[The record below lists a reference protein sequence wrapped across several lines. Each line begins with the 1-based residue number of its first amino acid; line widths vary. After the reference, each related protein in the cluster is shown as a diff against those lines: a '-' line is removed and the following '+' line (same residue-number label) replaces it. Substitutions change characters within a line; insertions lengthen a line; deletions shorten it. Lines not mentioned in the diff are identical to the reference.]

1 MARFKSHRGG
11 VNQELIN
18 RISDLESRLSDLT
31 DKIAGLE
38 STYADK
44 ENYGLVRLSDASSV
58 TQMSGLALPATE
70 KNPLIVG
77 TLANLISALN
87 GKISDNPVILF
98 SHRTEQ
104 IMTQVGKTYNVCSLN
119 LPEGKWLLFGQTLAS
134 GDQYINGVTWGH
146 ISRMYRGA
154 GDVEVANKC
163 FAISVGGCTATLV
176 VHAVGAPTI
185 IHADGAY
192 VFLMAVKFS

>member
-18 RISDLESRLSDLT
+18 RISYLESRLSDLT
-31 DKIAGLE
+31 DKLSGLE
-38 STYADK
+38 STHADK

-70 KNPLIVG
+70 KNSALPG
-77 TLANLISALN
+77 TLANLISVLN
-87 GKISDNPVILF
+87 GKISGNPVILF
-98 SHRTEQ
+98 SSCAEQ
-104 IMTQVGKTYNVCSLN
+104 IVTQTGKTYNVCSLN

-154 GDVEVANKC
+154 GDAEVANKC
-163 FAISVGGCTATLV
+163 FAISVGGSTATLV
-176 VHAVGAPTI
+176 VHAVGTPTI
-185 IHADGAY
+185 IHADGSY
-192 VFLMAVKFS
+192 VFLIAVKFS